1 MLQHAGRAAPLLYNT
16 RIFARVK
23 PEGKVRRRRGGCGDP
38 RNRPL
43 VSCSARPPLTLSPP
57 PLPLRRTQI
66 RVVEQ
71 FIASGVVV
79 GMCGDGGNDCGALRT
94 AHTGVALSEAEASM
108 VSPFTAK
115 NKRVSL
121 VVVRACVR
129 LRGAAGRGAR
139 SKKKGG
145 GTKNDAPPSH
155 LQVLAVEELLREGRS
170 ALHTSVAAYK
180 FLIMYGLLFSIL
192 KLTCYLLGVI
202 MCQAA
207 YMAIEG
213 IAIIVIPYAMTL
225 ALPAKRLGKVCGRV
239 WGGWEG
245 GKPHRKNGQPAGAA
259 AFFLFSGGSRGRR
272 ARGSR
277 PLSNLPVFPPPPP

>member
-1 MLQHAGRAAPLLYNT
+1 M
-16 RIFARVK
+16 
-23 PEGKVRRRRGGCGDP
+23 
-38 RNRPL
+38 
-43 VSCSARPPLTLSPP
+43 
-57 PLPLRRTQI
+57 RRTQI

-145 GTKNDAPPSH
+145 GKKNDDAPPSH

-213 IAIIVIPYAMTL
+213 IAIIVISSELPEVLALADRIITMREGRVTGEVMRRDATQEKLMTL
-225 ALPAKRLGKVCGRV
+225 MTIGSQR
-239 WGGWEG
+239 
-245 GKPHRKNGQPAGAA
+245 AA
-259 AFFLFSGGSRGRR
+259 
-272 ARGSR
+272 
-277 PLSNLPVFPPPPP
+277 